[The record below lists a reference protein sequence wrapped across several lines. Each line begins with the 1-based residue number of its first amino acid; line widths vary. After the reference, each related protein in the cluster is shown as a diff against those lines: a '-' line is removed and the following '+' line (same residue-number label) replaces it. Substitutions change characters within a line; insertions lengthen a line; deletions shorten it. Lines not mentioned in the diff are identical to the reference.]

1 MANNATLHIR
11 TLAAAVLFAESAKAK
26 MARPHLQGV
35 NVTTDRHHTTYVA
48 TDGSALIAIRRTAVN
63 DLIGSWTI
71 PSDKITVLKA
81 PTRGSDEAELSIM
94 TDGWLQI
101 TTPDGSRVPFRPI
114 DTPAMFPNWRMV
126 VPHSPSNEPAAFN
139 PDYFVRLRK
148 AAKLADLGEL
158 VHTYNGLGGPSVV
171 TFSDYADAFGLVMP
185 LRNAYTAEPTIPDW
199 AKS

>member
-1 MANNATLHIR
+1 MTNNATLHMR
-11 TLAAAVLFAESAKAK
+11 TLAAAALFVESAKAK

-35 NVTTDRHHTTYVA
+35 NVTTDRHYTTYVA
-48 TDGSALIAIRRTAVN
+48 TDGGALFAIRRTAVN

-101 TTPDGSRVPFRPI
+101 TTPDGVRVPVQPI
-114 DTPAMFPNWRMV
+114 GTPFPNWRVV
-126 VPHSPSNEPAAFN
+126 VPHSSSNEPAAHN
-139 PDYFVRLRK
+139 PDYFVRMCK
-148 AAKLADLGEL
+148 AAKLADLGEIVL
-158 VHTYNGLGGPSVV
+158 TYNGLDVPSVV